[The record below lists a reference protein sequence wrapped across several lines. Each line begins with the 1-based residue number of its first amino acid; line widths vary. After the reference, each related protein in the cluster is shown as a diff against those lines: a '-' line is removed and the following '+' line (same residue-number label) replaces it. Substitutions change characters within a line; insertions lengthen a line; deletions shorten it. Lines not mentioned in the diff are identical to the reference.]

1 MVILDRHELF
11 IYINTLATL
20 APTMIWTSYNIWIS
34 IEIKTNISLVKKS
47 TFNSFLEFHNIW
59 VNKCLLCIGRWKLV
73 PNENYYAIQTYNKM
87 HSKCKVQ
94 VEWRTVGLKIK
105 KHIMERFNS
114 IKIDYAHMLCSLKSY
129 SLSLCTWNVWTSHA
143 RSLEIKSRL
152 NYKWLVWRMCCHSEH
167 HGCFQILNFFI
178 IPTFIVDV
186 DLIG

>member
-1 MVILDRHELF
+1 
-11 IYINTLATL
+11 
-20 APTMIWTSYNIWIS
+20 
-34 IEIKTNISLVKKS
+34 
-47 TFNSFLEFHNIW
+47 

-73 PNENYYAIQTYNKM
+73 PNGNYYAIQTYNKM

-94 VEWRTVGLKIK
+94 VEWRTVRLKIK

-143 RSLEIKSRL
+143 RSLKIKSRL
-152 NYKWLVWRMCCHSEH
+152 NYKWLVWRMCCHSKH

-186 DLIG
+186 DLLAKKTSWTLKIVHNFIVIVVTLLDYISMALVLVIYFSHGVVMGLR